1 MSYVIAKQ
9 ILPRSTLLRGTR
21 QNLYAAVQDLSGLH
35 ISNGIYRTLVV
46 GIIIRK
52 VREGIQQAVQS
63 GTLLLFIL
71 LHKSIS

>member
-1 MSYVIAKQ
+1 MLQCKTCLVCIF
-9 ILPRSTLLRGTR
+9 
-21 QNLYAAVQDLSGLH
+21 QNS
-35 ISNGIYRTLVV
+35 IYRTLVV

-71 LHKSIS
+71 LHKIHQLTVIFLFQPR